1 MAALQRSQQ
10 HRMLAGVIGGVADY
24 YGWNTTVL
32 RLVFVLVSIFS
43 ATVPGILIYLILW
56 VLMPNSNKRDYA

>member
-24 YGWNTTVL
+24 YGWNPTL
-32 RLVFVLVSIFS
+32 LCGGAWYFDLSDFVDLDAQVQQ
-43 ATVPGILIYLILW
+43 A
-56 VLMPNSNKRDYA
+56 